1 MEAKQIRLA
10 EVFFTLECNETQLA
24 NRKTKMIKTSQLSW
38 AINYW
43 RCSTATDD
51 NHLSLLDP
59 IQSKT
64 QQVSMVGLIAADR
77 GTYHLLSSL

>member
-1 MEAKQIRLA
+1 M
-10 EVFFTLECNETQLA
+10 ECNETQLA
-24 NRKTKMIKTSQLSW
+24 NTKTKMIKASQLSW
-38 AINYW
+38 EINYW

-51 NHLSLLDP
+51 NHLSLLDQ

-64 QQVSMVGLIAADR
+64 QLVSMGGHIAADG